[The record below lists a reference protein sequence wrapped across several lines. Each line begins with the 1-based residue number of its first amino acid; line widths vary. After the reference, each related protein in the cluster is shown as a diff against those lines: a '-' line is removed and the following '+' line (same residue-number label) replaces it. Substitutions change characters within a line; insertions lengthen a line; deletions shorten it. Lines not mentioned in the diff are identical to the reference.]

1 MFKQKHVH
9 FIGIGGIGMS
19 GIAEILNLQGYK
31 VSGCDLSS
39 KDSKVLDH
47 LKYLGCEVFDQ
58 HSADHLQDVDVVV
71 YSSAVRKDNPEIV
84 GAIEQGIPVIPR
96 ALMLAE
102 LMRAKNGITIS
113 GAHGKTTTTSLISH
127 ILIEVGQSPT
137 VVVGGILKN
146 ISNNALIG
154 KSNLLIAEAD
164 ESDRSFLYLNPT
176 YAIVTNID
184 AEHLDT
190 YKDLDDIK
198 NTFKSFLSKLPFYGR
213 AIVCIDDAS
222 VRSILPLNHVPTI
235 KYGLSTDADV
245 MGEIL
250 EIAPNYSRFNV
261 YLQNPSK
268 LRHHSFN
275 VEGNQSIK
283 LGEVLLNIPGK
294 YNVLNALAAISLCLE
309 FKIPFEQIEKSIESF
324 KGVERRFEF
333 KGTFNGAELYDD
345 YGHHPT
351 EIKNA
356 LTVARLKKKNKLVA
370 IFQPHR
376 FSRTFKLWDDFV
388 ETFSGSGIDVLYI
401 TDIYPASEDPID
413 GVTSERLAKAIAQK
427 DPLIKII
434 YFPTY
439 DEIEA
444 DVRNVLQPDD
454 LLLTIGAG
462 KVNKI
467 AEHLAKS

>member
-1 MFKQKHVH
+1 MFKQRHIH
-9 FIGIGGIGMS
+9 FVGVGGIGMS

-31 VSGCDLSS
+31 VSGCDLS
-39 KDSKVLDH
+39 KDSAVLDSLRALKCEIFEEHSPEH
-47 LKYLGCEVFDQ
+47 LKG
-58 HSADHLQDVDVVV
+58 VDVVV
-71 YSSAVRKDNPEIV
+71 YSSAVKKDNPEIHA
-84 GAIEQGIPVIPR
+84 AIEQGIPVIPR

-127 ILIEVGQSPT
+127 ILIEAGQSPT
-137 VVVGGILKN
+137 VVIGGILKN
-146 ISNNALIG
+146 IANNALVG

-164 ESDRSFLYLNPT
+164 ESDRSFLYLSPT

-198 NTFKSFLSKLPFYGR
+198 NTFKSFLAKLPFYGR
-213 AIVCIDDAS
+213 AIVCIDDES
-222 VRSILPLNHVPTI
+222 VRSIMPLHHVPTI
-235 KYGLSTDADV
+235 KYGFSQLADV
-245 MGEIL
+245 RGEIL
-250 EIAPNYSRFNV
+250 DLGASASRFNV
-261 YLQNPSK
+261 YISNPSK
-268 LRHHSFN
+268 LKLHPLSSSSDEE
-275 VEGNQSIK
+275 VM
-283 LGEVLLNIPGK
+283 LGEVTLNVPGK

-309 FKIPFEQIEKSIESF
+309 FKVPFELIAKSLESF

-333 KGTFNGAELYDD
+333 KGICNGAEIYDD

-356 LTVARLKKKNKLVA
+356 LTVASLKKQGKLVA

-388 ETFSGSGIDVLYI
+388 DIFSNSSIDLLYL
-401 TDIYPASEDPID
+401 TDIYPASEEPIA
-413 GVTSERLAKAIAQK
+413 GVTSEKLAKSIMEKNPAIK
-427 DPLIKII
+427 VV
-434 YFPTY
+434 YYSTY
-439 DEIEA
+439 EEIEK
-444 DVRNVLQPDD
+444 DVKNVLSKGD

-467 AEHLAKS
+467 AEHLAEK